1 MRYLVAMIFAIGGA
15 VLFTLYISSPAAT
28 WAVDKMAFDSPDQVG
43 DMHSL
48 IFMASNFFGLLLGW
62 GFGWSVASAL
72 AKEWDEGDDD

>member
-1 MRYLVAMIFAIGGA
+1 
-15 VLFTLYISSPAAT
+15 
-28 WAVDKMAFDSPDQVG
+28 MAFDSPDQVG

-72 AKEWDEGDDD
+72 AKEWDEGDDN